1 MSRNL
6 QNFAKLQKIQLE
18 NLVDFEKC
26 CTTHIF
32 LQRSVPIQPKT
43 SNVLPKICLSAEV
56 PHVEPEAAAEV
67 RDAVGPLG
75 AEEAR
80 ERRRERRVVHVV
92 PRGLCWLADST
103 I

>member
-1 MSRNL
+1 MRREAWDL
-6 QNFAKLQKIQLE
+6 
-18 NLVDFEKC
+18 
-26 CTTHIF
+26 
-32 LQRSVPIQPKT
+32 
-43 SNVLPKICLSAEV
+43 AEV